1 MCCIC
6 SGGLWEGEDC
16 WVSKTMM
23 MMITKGRGG
32 WRWKE
37 LDMGVS
43 SYAGIG
49 GLVGERIMI

>member
-23 MMITKGRGG
+23 MMMMITKGRGL
-32 WRWKE
+32 E
-37 LDMGVS
+37 V
-43 SYAGIG
+43 
-49 GLVGERIMI
+49 ERTRYGSK

>member
-23 MMITKGRGG
+23 MMMMMITKGRGV
-32 WRWKE
+32 E
-37 LDMGVS
+37 V
-43 SYAGIG
+43 
-49 GLVGERIMI
+49 ERTRYGSK